1 MDRFVY
7 KQKRKNVILLH
18 VQRARRN
25 HQKEHTHNTLEDLD
39 RTWAGIRKKKR
50 NTRSKIFA
58 LSAET
63 PWQVENEQ
71 VASMRRAWNAV
82 IKLISDISTRGM
94 AALPPSQKLYERDK
108 SIAYTS
114 LANPQQKQSSPQVQP
129 PRHELPENAGPAQA
143 APVQVRKHM
152 AGKSTSNL
160 WKWKTRMSSGVPR
173 RPGGSRVVLGEAS
186 RV

>member
-82 IKLISDISTRGM
+82 IKLISDISTTEEWRHYRPAKNYM
-94 AALPPSQKLYERDK
+94 SATNRSPTQV
-108 SIAYTS
+108 S
-114 LANPQQKQSSPQVQP
+114 LIHNRSSPVPRSSRPDMNYPRTQAQRKQP
-129 PRHELPENAGPAQA
+129 PY
-143 APVQVRKHM
+143 K
-152 AGKSTSNL
+152 
-160 WKWKTRMSSGVPR
+160 
-173 RPGGSRVVLGEAS
+173 
-186 RV
+186 